1 MRVFFSSI
9 AALAIGLLQSSL
21 VIFSLSI
28 VAQYSPIPEWLARN
42 GFSGN
47 ELVLGVTVADFPIIF
62 VLWLP
67 AGYVLSRLR
76 PLSIWAYL
84 ALAVVPSWIWLNRI
98 LFSQGVFSPIDSLL
112 LSWGPELV
120 APVVATLV
128 MSRFVR
134 PQRPNNSFKPKP
146 LRGSA

>member
-28 VAQYSPIPEWLARN
+28 VAQYSPIPEWLAWN

-84 ALAVVPSWIWLNRI
+84 ALAVVPSWIWLNQI
-98 LFSQGVFSPIDSLL
+98 VFSQGVFSPIDSLL
-112 LSWGPELV
+112 LSWVPEIV